1 MMKTLSQEGSAPP
14 VTGIRASWI
23 NLAII
28 VVIGILSLVSLYFG
42 FQSFAEDQMTAYTY
56 LLIGALGFAA
66 IGYMLFRGGR
76 PTSQQKMDIPR
87 VEVITTLDCPKC
99 SLKRVRDFK
108 QGDYVFK
115 SDEPCTRCDGIMII
129 SRINRKKEPE
139 KEKKQGIIE

>member
-1 MMKTLSQEGSAPP
+1 MMKTHSQGGSAPP
-14 VTGIRASWI
+14 VTGITASWV

-42 FQSFAEDQMTAYTY
+42 FKSFVEDQITAYTY

-76 PTSQQKMDIPR
+76 PSTQTKMDIPR
-87 VEVITTLDCPKC
+87 ADIITTLECPKC
-99 SLKRVRDFK
+99 NLRRVRDFK

-115 SDEPCTRCDGIMII
+115 SDEPCTRCDGVMII
-129 SRINRKKEPE
+129 SRVNRKKEPE
-139 KEKKQGIIE
+139 KDKKQGVIE

>member
-1 MMKTLSQEGSAPP
+1 MMKTHSQEGSTPP
-14 VTGIRASWI
+14 VTGIRASWV

-76 PTSQQKMDIPR
+76 PKSQQKMDIPR

-99 SLKRVRDFK
+99 GLKRVRDFK

>member
-1 MMKTLSQEGSAPP
+1 
-14 VTGIRASWI
+14 
-23 NLAII
+23 
-28 VVIGILSLVSLYFG
+28 
-42 FQSFAEDQMTAYTY
+42 MTAYTY

>member
-99 SLKRVRDFK
+99 NLKRVRDFK